1 MLGKKYVTRQVAAL
15 LDYAKSTL
23 IEQSRRLVRQSSA
36 SRTALGREAVTEL
49 IRLTDN
55 LLGQYGRD
63 IEEVDRTTRCFA
75 TDEFIVAT
83 YIAEPGLTLYQISQ
97 HDHGE
102 NISQVFVAT

>member
-23 IEQSRRLVRQSSA
+23 IKQSRRLVRQRSA

-55 LLGQYGRD
+55 LLGQYCRD
-63 IEEVDRTTRCFA
+63 IEEVDRTPRCFA

-83 YIAEPGLTLYQISQ
+83 YITEPGLALYQLPNFAARSR
-97 HDHGE
+97 
-102 NISQVFVAT
+102 